1 MGLWGFGM
9 IGSGDRVKVTK
20 RGAKGVGTI
29 VTVQPENRTVT
40 VKYDDG
46 SQATVR
52 DSDVQGTRK

>member
-20 RGAKGVGTI
+20 RGAKGTGTI

-46 SQATVR
+46 HEATVR
-52 DSDVQGTRK
+52 DSDVQGTRR